1 MLLRELA
8 AEKAKKQPKQIDDI
22 TVNAPIFDVMDFFP
36 STHGLQ
42 HAYESLVEV
51 TGGRLVG
58 VNEALPSADLTT
70 KLNWKDLGVL
80 GFSIEAGIDTVK
92 LMGGDFAAYLARKV
106 PGITR
111 KTMMEAEHSF
121 IYDVMRAF
129 ALKNNKCISSYNS
142 AEGSNHYSLLAARF
156 EEDAFCGLYD
166 ENGFG
171 QGAMLETIPMSGGK
185 PYKKADGKTV
195 YGADFKS
202 YLGFLTASKKNVA
215 GIVNI
220 NDSHKPTASMVDD
233 MLDECFAGTSGNS
246 YIFGHP
252 KAIRMLGDIKGSALR
267 MTPSDTS
274 MNRDIYDWG
283 GIKFV
288 PSFNFDK
295 ASEAAVSF
303 S

>member
-42 HAYESLVEV
+42 HAYESLVNV
-51 TGGRLVG
+51 TGGKLVG
-58 VNEALPSADLTT
+58 VNEALPNADLAT
-70 KLNWKDLGVL
+70 KLNWKDLGIL

-92 LMGGDFAAYLARKV
+92 LMGGDFAGYLARKV

-121 IYDVMRAF
+121 IYDVLRAF
-129 ALKNNKCISSYNS
+129 AKEQGKLVSSYAGAS
-142 AEGSNHYSLLAARF
+142 GDNHYTLLAVRF
-156 EEDAFCGLYD
+156 EEDALCGLYD
-166 ENGFG
+166 EDGFG
-171 QGAMLETIPMSGGK
+171 QGAMLETIPIAGGK

-202 YLGFLTASKKNVA
+202 YLGFLTASKKNIA

-220 NDSHKPTASMVDD
+220 NDSHKPTASMIDD
-233 MLDECFAGTSGNS
+233 MLDECLAGTNGKS
-246 YIFGHP
+246 YVFGHP
-252 KAIRMLGDIKGSALR
+252 KAIRMLSDIKGSVLR

-295 ASEAAVSF
+295 ASESALSLA
-303 S
+303 